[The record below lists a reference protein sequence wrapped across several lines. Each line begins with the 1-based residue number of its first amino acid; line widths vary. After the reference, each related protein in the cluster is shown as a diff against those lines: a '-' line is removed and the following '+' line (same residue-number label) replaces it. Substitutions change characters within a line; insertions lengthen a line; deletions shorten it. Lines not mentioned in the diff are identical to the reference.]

1 MMIDGDVDTP
11 MWDALLKT
19 VRCEIISF
27 TRNDQIDAYVLSES
41 SMFVSKRR
49 WILKTC
55 GTTTPLQCFEPLLRL
70 ASEIAGYG
78 EIEDLFYSRKNYKR
92 PELQVSPHR
101 GFEEEVAFLDSF
113 FDDGRA
119 YSLGAI
125 NRDCWHLYTLSRGG
139 GGSKIQKRNNH
150 LHQLMDQQSQQQQQ
164 QQLQHHNAQLIEASM
179 QPDPDQTIEIL
190 MTDLDPNV
198 MAIFTKDVCTTA
210 KEATQKS
217 GIHRLLPGMIIDD
230 YLFDPCGYSMNGISK
245 NGCYM
250 TIHITPEREF
260 SYVSFESN
268 VASSDYGELIAR
280 VIRTFQPG
288 KFIVTV
294 FANKTSI
301 AANAN
306 REIEHLGTIDQWKR
320 RDIQYS
326 RANLPFPV
334 SLPVLSTLRP
344 SSDAFSDDG
353 PTTGPPFTSRSP
365 TPSGEQMKRAQH
377 QKNTASSPLPLSL
390 AFVHLIF
397 GMFPALTS
405 LGGGDAADAGTEKPE
420 RRDGKCFKR
429 QLNVDRRRVDE
440 LRSLQPG
447 PLYSYLHPYRA
458 PADKPTMN
466 QMDLP
471 APTAFADPQHQ
482 RGDETVTTNNEYNY
496 GQLKKLIDLPVL
508 FAICFVQLISFVLVL
523 NIEECSPLVLFSWWR
538 NKIS

>member
-1 MMIDGDVDTP
+1 MAESEDLSNSSSNSSSREDMHFFEGVEKLLEIWFEPSTACKNADLRKIPRP

-70 ASEIAGYG
+70 AAEIAGYT

-101 GFEEEVAFLDSF
+101 GFDEEVAFLDSF

-139 GGSKIQKRNNH
+139 GGSKILKRNNH
-150 LHQLMDQQSQQQQQ
+150 LHQLMEQHHSQQQQQ
-164 QQLQHHNAQLIEASM
+164 EVDDVQQLDAQLIEASM

-190 MTDLDPNV
+190 MTDLDPSV

-217 GIHRLLPGMIIDD
+217 GIHRLLPGMVIDD

-245 NGCYM
+245 NCGKKYKEGCYM

-268 VASSDYGELIAR
+268 VASSDYGELIKR
-280 VIRTFQPG
+280 VTRTFQPG

-326 RANLPFPV
+326 RFASYDL
-334 SLPVLSTLRP
+334 TYAQYCKYP
-344 SSDAFSDDG
+344 S
-353 PTTGPPFTSRSP
+353 
-365 TPSGEQMKRAQH
+365 
-377 QKNTASSPLPLSL
+377 
-390 AFVHLIF
+390 
-397 GMFPALTS
+397 
-405 LGGGDAADAGTEKPE
+405 
-420 RRDGKCFKR
+420 
-429 QLNVDRRRVDE
+429 
-440 LRSLQPG
+440 
-447 PLYSYLHPYRA
+447 
-458 PADKPTMN
+458 
-466 QMDLP
+466 
-471 APTAFADPQHQ
+471 
-482 RGDETVTTNNEYNY
+482 
-496 GQLKKLIDLPVL
+496 
-508 FAICFVQLISFVLVL
+508 
-523 NIEECSPLVLFSWWR
+523 
-538 NKIS
+538 

>member
-1 MMIDGDVDTP
+1 MAESEDLSNSSSNSSSREDMHFFEGVEKLLEIWFEPSTACKNADLRKIPRP

-70 ASEIAGYG
+70 AAEIAGYT

-101 GFEEEVAFLDSF
+101 GFDEEVAFLDSF

-125 NRDCWHLYTLSRGG
+125 NRDCWHLNS
-139 GGSKIQKRNNH
+139 
-150 LHQLMDQQSQQQQQ
+150 
-164 QQLQHHNAQLIEASM
+164 QLIEASM

-190 MTDLDPNV
+190 MTDLDPSV

-217 GIHRLLPGMIIDD
+217 GIHRLLPGMVIDD

-268 VASSDYGELIAR
+268 VASSDYGELIKR
-280 VIRTFQPG
+280 VTRTFQPG

-326 RANLPFPV
+326 RFASYDL
-334 SLPVLSTLRP
+334 TYAQYCKYP
-344 SSDAFSDDG
+344 S
-353 PTTGPPFTSRSP
+353 
-365 TPSGEQMKRAQH
+365 
-377 QKNTASSPLPLSL
+377 
-390 AFVHLIF
+390 
-397 GMFPALTS
+397 
-405 LGGGDAADAGTEKPE
+405 
-420 RRDGKCFKR
+420 
-429 QLNVDRRRVDE
+429 
-440 LRSLQPG
+440 
-447 PLYSYLHPYRA
+447 
-458 PADKPTMN
+458 
-466 QMDLP
+466 
-471 APTAFADPQHQ
+471 
-482 RGDETVTTNNEYNY
+482 
-496 GQLKKLIDLPVL
+496 
-508 FAICFVQLISFVLVL
+508 
-523 NIEECSPLVLFSWWR
+523 
-538 NKIS
+538 